1 MGMSDE
7 TAITLEA
14 RLDLQAA
21 KDLKDDLSIG
31 RGAIVAD
38 GSEVTFLGGQCL
50 QLLLAAANT
59 YGNGG
64 VKIENASEEF
74 VDCLRTLGVDPSIL
88 GISE

>member
-1 MGMSDE
+1 MSDE
-7 TAITLEA
+7 AFIVLEP

-31 RGAIVAD
+31 HGSIVAD

-50 QLLLAAANT
+50 QLILAAAKT
-59 YGNGG
+59 YGKGG
-64 VKIENASEEF
+64 VKIRNASEEL
-74 VDCLRTLGVDPSIL
+74 VDCLLMLGVDPSTL